1 LAQSLAAID
10 TYTEALTKASV
21 LKGANR
27 LKPSWS
33 ATTVRNADGKTQ
45 VLDGT
50 LCRFEGAPPAT
61 NQNRRRRVDYHDLRP
76 SWAER
81 EKHYGT
87 DWNFIETCA
96 DTRLSS
102 ANTRW
107 RGNHPVGA
115 KTSTVSLCIN
125 RCAGANR
132 PATRHYI
139 HHVSRKCGGRACARV
154 SRYRH
159 GNGSRREDRKRPK
172 RPVADDTRWR
182 YRSGD

>member
-115 KTSTVSLCIN
+115 KTSTVSLRVN
-125 RCAGANR
+125 RL
-132 PATRHYI
+132 
-139 HHVSRKCGGRACARV
+139 
-154 SRYRH
+154 
-159 GNGSRREDRKRPK
+159 
-172 RPVADDTRWR
+172 RWR
-182 YRSGD
+182 KPASNRALHPSRQPQMRRPGLLQTLSVPRWERISPRGPQAPKASRGRRHSVALPFR